1 MISQVTIAITVL
13 LAVVLFLIPRQYFI
27 IPFIVCACFIPAD
40 QRLIVMDLDFTPL
53 RILVVIGVLRLL
65 LKGETIPLRWNVLD
79 KLILAWAVLG
89 ACVFIIQWM
98 DAKMLVFKCGIL
110 FDVIGMYW
118 LFRQSLECW
127 DDVALVFKVLAIC
140 CILLAPFVAFERTT
154 GKNLFDVFGKA
165 ETQMRENEY
174 RCQAT
179 FSHSIILG
187 SFFATLVPCFIA
199 LRKTL
204 GWRYISWCAA
214 GVSVLA
220 VFASASST
228 PLFVLAFMLMLM
240 LSFHFRRFG
249 KYALIGAFVMAMG
262 LHIIMEAPVWHLI
275 SRVSAVA
282 GSTGW
287 HRYVLIDNAVSHFQE
302 WALIGCKTTEHWG
315 YGMIDVTNQYIVEG
329 IRGGV
334 ATLVLMLAALYLML
348 RTAWRFSLQE
358 MSSDRQ
364 WLGWGVC
371 VMFIGHCVTFL
382 GVFYVGQMRMFLYLT
397 FAVVSAIY
405 GSMNCKDTL
414 NCYEGGYI
422 QDEDTT

>member
-1 MISQVTIAITVL
+1 MISQVTIAITVF
-13 LAVVLFLIPRQYFI
+13 LAVVLFLLPRQYFI

-79 KLILAWAVLG
+79 KLILAWAVVG
-89 ACVFIIQWM
+89 ACVFVIQWM

-199 LRKTL
+199 LAKTRR
-204 GWRYISWCAA
+204 WRYISWFAA

-240 LSFHFRRFG
+240 LSFHLRRFG
-249 KYALIGAFVMAMG
+249 KYVLIGVFIMALG
-262 LHIIMEAPVWHLI
+262 LHIMMEAPIWHLI

-287 HRYVLIDNAVSHFQE
+287 HRYVLIDNAVSHFHE
-302 WALIGCKTTEHWG
+302 WAMIGCKSTEHSG
-315 YGMIDVTNQYIVEG
+315 LDTNMCAHLQNRISA
-329 IRGGV
+329 I
-334 ATLVLMLAALYLML
+334 ALAKPPPESFRHIIH
-348 RTAWRFSLQE
+348 RTALPYPRRTYAWFTA
-358 MSSDRQ
+358 
-364 WLGWGVC
+364 
-371 VMFIGHCVTFL
+371 F
-382 GVFYVGQMRMFLYLT
+382 
-397 FAVVSAIY
+397 
-405 GSMNCKDTL
+405 
-414 NCYEGGYI
+414 
-422 QDEDTT
+422 

>member
-1 MISQVTIAITVL
+1 MISQVTIAITVF
-13 LAVVLFLIPRQYFI
+13 LAVVLFLLPRQYFI
-27 IPFIVCACFIPAD
+27 VPFIVCACFIPAD
-40 QRLIVMDLDFTPL
+40 QRMIVMDLDFTPL

-79 KLILAWAVLG
+79 KLIFAWAVVG

-127 DDVALVFKVLAIC
+127 DDVALVFKVLAVC
-140 CILLAPFVAFERTT
+140 CILLAPFVVFEKTT
-154 GKNLFDVFGKA
+154 GKNPFDVFGKA
-165 ETQMRENEY
+165 ETTMRENEY

-199 LRKTL
+199 LAKTL
-204 GWRYISWCAA
+204 RWWYISWFAA

-262 LHIIMEAPVWHLI
+262 LHLLMEAPVWHLI

-287 HRYVLIDNAVSHFQE
+287 HRYVLIDNAVSHFHE
-302 WALIGCKTTEHWG
+302 WAMIGCKTTEHWG

-334 ATLVLMLAALYLML
+334 ATLVLMLVALYLML

-358 MSSDRQ
+358 MSIDRQ

-405 GSMNCKDTL
+405 GSMNYKDSL

-422 QDEDTT
+422 QDEYTT

>member
-1 MISQVTIAITVL
+1 MISQVTIAITIF
-13 LAVVLFLIPRQYFI
+13 LAVVLQLLPRKYLI
-27 IPFIVCACFIPAD
+27 IPFVVCACFIPAD
-40 QRLIVMDLDFTPL
+40 QRLIVMGLDFTPL
-53 RILVVIGVLRLL
+53 RILVFIGILRLL
-65 LKGETIPLRWNVLD
+65 LKGENVPLRWNVLD
-79 KLILAWAVLG
+79 KLVFAWALVG
-89 ACVFIIQWM
+89 AFVFIIQWM
-98 DAKMLVFKCGIL
+98 DTRMLVFKCGIL
-110 FDVIGMYW
+110 FDVLGMYW

-127 DDVALVFKVLAIC
+127 EDVAMVFKVLAIS
-140 CILLAPFVAFERTT
+140 CILLAPFVAFEKVT
-154 GKNLFDVFGKA
+154 GRNLFDVFGKA

-199 LRKTL
+199 LRKTWK
-204 GWRYISWCAA
+204 WRYISWCAV
-214 GVSVLA
+214 GVSVLV

-228 PLFVLAFMLMLM
+228 PIFVLAFMLMLM
-240 LSFHFRRFG
+240 LCFSLRRFG
-249 KYALIGAFVMAMG
+249 KYFLIGASAFLLW
-262 LHIIMEAPVWHLI
+262 LHIFMDAPVWHLI
-275 SRVSAVA
+275 SRVNAVS

-287 HRYVLIDNAVSHFQE
+287 HRYVLIDHAISHFNE

-334 ATLVLMLAALYLML
+334 ATLVLMLVALYLML

-358 MSSDRQ
+358 MSIDRQ

-371 VMFIGHCVTFL
+371 VMFIGHCITFL

-405 GSMNCKDTL
+405 GSMNV
-414 NCYEGGYI
+414 NCNERGYI
-422 QDEDTT
+422 EDECTT